1 MQCGS
6 TSGHL
11 PAVNLEHM
19 KINDAR
25 LLNKAIAKLKKL
37 YRGNGHITITLS
49 GGNIDT
55 IRPFQA
61 ISTDE

>member
-6 TSGHL
+6 TSGQMQ
-11 PAVNLEHM
+11 AINLEHM

-37 YRGNGHITITLS
+37 YRGNGQITITLS
-49 GGNIDT
+49 GGNIDA

-61 ISTDE
+61 IPTDE